1 MSKPTSYNW
10 DSLVKILDYS
20 TSREPLEYLEN
31 NTSITLDQHKI
42 SNQILSDVNHARYK
56 NEQQPYGK
64 TNAESIDNHSIFI
77 TKQSLSKKQ
86 PPQFSR
92 GLVRKVLSG
101 VEFMVPAKTGSGSRG
116 SRKWKG

>member
-10 DSLVKILDYS
+10 DSLVKQSGYS
-20 TSREPLEYLEN
+20 TCREPLEYQKN

-56 NEQQPYGK
+56 NKKQPYGK
-64 TNAESIDNHSIFI
+64 TNAESINYHSIFV

-101 VEFMVPAKTGSGSRG
+101 VEIMVPAKTGSGSRG
-116 SRKWKG
+116 SRNWKE